1 MTEDQLEQQC
11 LEWFAE
17 GGWEI
22 AHGPDL
28 APEGEAPERADYRQ
42 VLLLADLE
50 AAIHRINPHLPQ
62 SAVEQAVAVVRK
74 PESLDVVISNRAFHR
89 LLLDGV
95 PVEYKLPRANDK
107 EHDKVGHDQA
117 FLVDFSDLTANR
129 FRAINQFTLEGSKQL
144 RRPDVV
150 CFINGLPLA
159 VLELK
164 SPGAENVN
172 IWDAYNQIQTYKD
185 ECSDLFA
192 YNEAAIISDGYLARV
207 GSLTASQERYMP
219 WRTIKHEDDKPL
231 LEWQLETMVRGFF
244 DRELFL
250 DYIRYFVIFETDSD
264 KLIKKIFQASTWQC
278 VKRN

>member
-50 AAIHRINPHLPQ
+50 AALRRINPHLPQ
-62 SAVEQAVAVVRK
+62 SAIEQAVAVVRK

-95 PVEYKLPRANDK
+95 PVEYKRD
-107 EHDKVGHDQA
+107 DKVVHDQA
-117 FLVDFSDLTANR
+117 FLVDFGDLTANR

-144 RRPDVV
+144 RRPDVI

-172 IWDAYNQIQTYKD
+172 IWDAYNQIQTYKWP
-185 ECSDLFA
+185 A
-192 YNEAAIISDGYLARV
+192 WV
-207 GSLTASQERYMP
+207 P
-219 WRTIKHEDDKPL
+219 
-231 LEWQLETMVRGFF
+231 
-244 DRELFL
+244 
-250 DYIRYFVIFETDSD
+250 
-264 KLIKKIFQASTWQC
+264 
-278 VKRN
+278 